1 MSAGAIDVNTIKI
14 LPLQSENEIKNVFLI
29 IVLSNCETSVAIQ
42 MLGVFFIKASAYKI
56 VQENSKHGKDS
67 YFYSIEHKSQKSMG
81 HASLLTNE
89 KPHDDFDPGKSS
101 CNALFTII

>member
-1 MSAGAIDVNTIKI
+1 MSAGAIDVNPIKI
-14 LPLQSENEIKNVFLI
+14 LPLQSENEIKNVLLI
-29 IVLSNCETSVAIQ
+29 LSNCEISVAIQ

-101 CNALFTII
+101 